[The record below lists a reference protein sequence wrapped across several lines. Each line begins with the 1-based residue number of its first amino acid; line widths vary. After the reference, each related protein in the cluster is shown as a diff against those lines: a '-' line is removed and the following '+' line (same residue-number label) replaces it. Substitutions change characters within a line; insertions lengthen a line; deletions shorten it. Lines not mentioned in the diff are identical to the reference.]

1 MLCWLLLLLLLL
13 SRFSRVRLCATPQTA
28 AHQAPRP
35 WDSPGE
41 NTGVGCHF
49 LLQCMTV
56 KSEVAQSCLTLSN
69 PMDCSPPGSPVHGLV
84 QARVLQWG
92 AIAFSML
99 VSTIQQ
105 SDSAVHTSPLF
116 WISFLFQSAQSP
128 EQTSL
133 STDTIPELLDSIL
146 PTAALLSKLE
156 IIPSNPAT
164 ALSTKF
170 MSHSI
175 DTSLVI
181 SIILHTTF
189 IRSRSHFKKPISL
202 LSP

>member
-1 MLCWLLLLLLLL
+1 M
-13 SRFSRVRLCATPQTA
+13 A
-28 AHQAPRP
+28 AHQAPPSLGFSRQEHWSGVP
-35 WDSPGE
+35 FPSPVHE
-41 NTGVGCHF
+41 SE
-49 LLQCMTV
+49 
-56 KSEVAQSCLTLSN
+56 SEVAQSCLTLSN
-69 PMDCSPPGSPVHGLV
+69 PIDCSPPGSSVHGIV
-84 QARVLQWG
+84 QARVLEWG
-92 AIAFSML
+92 ASAFSML

-128 EQTSL
+128 EQASL
-133 STDTIPELLDSIL
+133 STDTIPELLDSVL

-164 ALSTKF
+164 ALSTKL

-189 IRSRSHFKKPISL
+189 IRSSSHLKKPISL
-202 LSP
+202 PSP